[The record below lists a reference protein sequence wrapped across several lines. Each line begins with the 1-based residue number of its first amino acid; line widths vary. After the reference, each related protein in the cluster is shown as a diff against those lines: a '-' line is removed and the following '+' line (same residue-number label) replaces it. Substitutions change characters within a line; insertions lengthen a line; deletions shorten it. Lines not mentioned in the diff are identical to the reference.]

1 VEVGNTGSEEAHE
14 SCRAGTRNGLCK
26 TKCSAVAGE
35 GVVLILERAAV
46 EHTKARGVNDQ
57 SLSSGGRRSARMEQ
71 TVNGRETEVAEVARQ
86 EAESSKVEVKVEVQF
101 ASRLALKSR
110 EEIWS
115 QAAASLKPS
124 VRAGSSDNLRHTR
137 SRMVAARAAEE
148 VWYWSWGGG
157 AARDTRERCST
168 NS

>member
-1 VEVGNTGSEEAHE
+1 MASKQRLLKSQG
-14 SCRAGTRNGLCK
+14 K
-26 TKCSAVAGE
+26 
-35 GVVLILERAAV
+35 
-46 EHTKARGVNDQ
+46 
-57 SLSSGGRRSARMEQ
+57 
-71 TVNGRETEVAEVARQ
+71 ARQ

-148 VWYWSWGGG
+148 VKYWSWGGG